1 MESNREK
8 RENNRVPEEEIAL
21 QYKYMEQIKELNQ
34 EYVVKYGKQRLVYLQ
49 SFGCQ
54 MNENDSEKLSG
65 MLEIMGYTHTD
76 KLEDSDLIIYNTCC
90 VRENAELKVYGHLGS
105 LKTLKKI
112 KPDMVIAVCG
122 CMMQQK
128 DVVGHI
134 REKYRQV
141 DLIFGT
147 HNLYK
152 FPELL
157 HKALESDSMVAD
169 VESSEGSIAEGVPV
183 RRGKG
188 VKAWLTIMYGCNN
201 FCSYCIVPYV
211 RGRERSRQISDIV
224 DEARLL
230 GHQGFKEIT
239 LLGQNVNSYGMDLK
253 DGSSFAGLL
262 RSLED
267 VEGIDR
273 VRFMTSHPKDLSE
286 DLILAMRDCKKVCEH
301 LHLPVQ
307 AGSNTILHEM
317 NRKYT
322 REYYSDLTEKIRN
335 QIPDISLTTDII
347 VGYPGESDED
357 FEQTLDLIE
366 KVRFDYVYTFLYSKR
381 SGTPAAKKEDQ
392 VSEKVKKE
400 RFNALLALQNRIGK
414 ELNEPLLGKTVEI
427 LVEGPSKN
435 SIHTLTGRTRTNKI
449 VNLKG
454 GTDLAGRLVHV
465 KITGTGTWS
474 LDGSLE

>member
-1 MESNREK
+1 MDNRK
-8 RENNRVPEEEIAL
+8 NTRIPDEEIAQ
-21 QYKYMEQIKELNQ
+21 QYKYMDDIKEWNQ
-34 EYVVKYGKQRLVYLQ
+34 EYVLKQGRQKMAYLQ

-65 MLEIMGYTHTD
+65 MLEAMGYMHTD
-76 KLEDSDLIIYNTCC
+76 KLEDSDLVLYNTCC
-90 VRENAELKVYGHLGS
+90 VRENAELKVYGHLGA
-105 LKTLKKI
+105 LKAMKERNK
-112 KPDMVIAVCG
+112 DMVIAVCG

-128 DVVGHI
+128 TVVEHLMK
-134 REKYRQV
+134 KYRHV

-147 HNLYK
+147 HNIHK

-157 HKALESDSMVAD
+157 HKAIHSDSTVAD
-169 VESSEGSIAEGVPV
+169 VESSEGSIAEGVPIK
-183 RRGKG
+183 REQG

-211 RGRERSRQISDIV
+211 RGRERSRQVPDIV
-224 DEARLL
+224 AEARLL

-239 LLGQNVNSYGMDLK
+239 LLGQNVNSYGLDRK

-262 RSLED
+262 RSLEE
-267 VEGIDR
+267 VEGLER

-307 AGSNTILHEM
+307 AGSNAILQEM

-322 REYYSDLTEKIRN
+322 REYYFELVEKIRA

-347 VGYPGESDED
+347 VGFPGETDED
-357 FEQTLDLIE
+357 FEQTLDLVE

-381 SGTPAAKKEDQ
+381 TGTPAAQREEQVAEATKK
-392 VSEKVKKE
+392 K
-400 RFNALLALQNRIGK
+400 RFDALLDLQNRIGR
-414 ELNEPLLGKTVEI
+414 ELNAPLAGKSVEV
-427 LVEGPSKN
+427 LVEGTSKN
-435 SIHTLTGRTRTNKI
+435 SLSTMTGRTRTNKI
-449 VNLKG
+449 VNFKG
-454 GTDLAGRLVHV
+454 EKELTGRLIDV
-465 KITGTGTWS
+465 KIKNAGTWS

>member
-1 MESNREK
+1 MDNRK
-8 RENNRVPEEEIAL
+8 NIRIPDEEIAQ
-21 QYKYMEQIKELNQ
+21 QYKYMDDIKEWNQ
-34 EYVVKYGKQRLVYLQ
+34 EYVLKQGRQKMAYLQ

-65 MLEIMGYTHTD
+65 MLEAMGYMHTD
-76 KLEDSDLIIYNTCC
+76 KLEDSDLVLYNTCC
-90 VRENAELKVYGHLGS
+90 VRENAELKVYGHLGA
-105 LKTLKKI
+105 LKAMKERNK
-112 KPDMVIAVCG
+112 DMVIAVCG

-128 DVVGHI
+128 TVVEHLMK
-134 REKYRQV
+134 KYRHV

-147 HNLYK
+147 HNIHK

-157 HKALESDSMVAD
+157 HKAIHSDSTVAD
-169 VESSEGSIAEGVPV
+169 VESSEGSIAEGVPIK
-183 RRGKG
+183 REQG

-211 RGRERSRQISDIV
+211 RGRERSRQVPDIV
-224 DEARLL
+224 AEARLL

-239 LLGQNVNSYGMDLK
+239 LLGQNVNSYGLDRK

-262 RSLED
+262 RSLEE
-267 VEGIDR
+267 VEGLER

-286 DLILAMRDCKKVCEH
+286 ELILAMRDCKKVCEH

-307 AGSNTILHEM
+307 AGSNAILREM

-322 REYYSDLTEKIRN
+322 REYYFGLVEKIRA

-347 VGYPGESDED
+347 VGFPGETEED
-357 FEQTLDLIE
+357 FEQTLDLVE

-381 SGTPAAKKEDQ
+381 TGTPAAQREEQVTEAAKK
-392 VSEKVKKE
+392 K
-400 RFNALLALQNRIGK
+400 RFDALLELQNRIGR
-414 ELNEPLLGKTVEI
+414 ELNAPLAGKSVEV
-427 LVEGPSKN
+427 LVEGTSKN
-435 SIHTLTGRTRTNKI
+435 SLSTMTGRTRMNKI
-449 VNLKG
+449 VNFKG
-454 GTDLAGRLVHV
+454 EKELTGRLIDV
-465 KITGTGTWS
+465 KIKNAGTWS

>member
-1 MESNREK
+1 MDNRK
-8 RENNRVPEEEIAL
+8 NTRIPDEEIAQ
-21 QYKYMEQIKELNQ
+21 QYKYMDDIKEWNQ
-34 EYVVKYGKQRLVYLQ
+34 EYVLKQGRQKMAYLQ

-65 MLEIMGYTHTD
+65 MLEAMGYMHTD
-76 KLEDSDLIIYNTCC
+76 KLEDSDLVLYNTCC
-90 VRENAELKVYGHLGS
+90 VRENAELKVYGHLGA
-105 LKTLKKI
+105 LKAMKERNK
-112 KPDMVIAVCG
+112 DMVIAVCG

-128 DVVGHI
+128 TVVEHLMK
-134 REKYRQV
+134 KYRHV

-147 HNLYK
+147 HNIHK

-157 HKALESDSMVAD
+157 HKAIHSDSTVAD
-169 VESSEGSIAEGVPV
+169 VESSEGSIAEGVPIK
-183 RRGKG
+183 REQG

-211 RGRERSRQISDIV
+211 RGRERSRQVPDIV
-224 DEARLL
+224 AEARLL

-239 LLGQNVNSYGMDLK
+239 LLGQNVNSYGLDRK

-262 RSLED
+262 RSLEE
-267 VEGIDR
+267 VEGLER

-286 DLILAMRDCKKVCEH
+286 ELILAMRDCKKVCEH

-307 AGSNTILHEM
+307 AGSNAILREM

-322 REYYSDLTEKIRN
+322 REYYFELVEKIRA

-347 VGYPGESDED
+347 VGFPGETEED
-357 FEQTLDLIE
+357 FEQTLDLVE

-381 SGTPAAKKEDQ
+381 TGTPAAQREEQVAEAAKK
-392 VSEKVKKE
+392 K
-400 RFNALLALQNRIGK
+400 RFDALLDLQNRIGR
-414 ELNEPLLGKTVEI
+414 ELNAPLAGKSVEV
-427 LVEGPSKN
+427 LVEGTSKN
-435 SIHTLTGRTRTNKI
+435 SLSTMTGRTRTNKI
-449 VNLKG
+449 VNFKG
-454 GTDLAGRLVHV
+454 EKELTGRLIDV
-465 KITGTGTWS
+465 KIKNAGTWS